1 MRSRKRR
8 FSYWHEAARLVGNQ
22 SAPRSCH
29 TFSHSPI
36 LWQTS
41 SFEQLLST
49 RPIPCMLYYQQPP
62 GPSLHRLS
70 PTSLVLWPRLTS
82 VGSAM
87 PFGMGYGLR
96 RFPHRPPRLRCN
108 SLHSMQPPH
117 LRDRV
122 RVVWDFDLYGSLVRS
137 APPYMRFLFVG
148 SKLCPARLIVSPCHP
163 ASFRFHLAVD
173 TLAFG

>member
-49 RPIPCMLYYQQPP
+49 RPILDILYYQQPP
-62 GPSLHRLS
+62 GPFLRRLS
-70 PTSLVLWPRLTS
+70 PISQVLRPRLTS
-82 VGSAM
+82 VSSAM
-87 PFGMGYGLR
+87 LYSIGYSLR
-96 RFPHRPPRLRCN
+96 CVSHRPPRIRCN

-122 RVVWDFDLYGSLVRS
+122 RVVWDFGTFTTKLLPMAGVQRNPRKLFSLRGWVVEHS
-137 APPYMRFLFVG
+137 GFEPLTSTMRM
-148 SKLCPARLIVSPCHP
+148 
-163 ASFRFHLAVD
+163 
-173 TLAFG
+173 

>member
-1 MRSRKRR
+1 MEVRNARR
-8 FSYWHEAARLVGNQ
+8 F
-22 SAPRSCH
+22 CH
-29 TFSHSPI
+29 TFGHSPI

-49 RPIPCMLYYQQPP
+49 RPNPYMLYYQQPP
-62 GPSLHRLS
+62 GPSLRRLS
-70 PTSLVLWPRLTS
+70 PSSQVLWPRLTS
-82 VGSAM
+82 VGSAI
-87 PFGMGYGLR
+87 PCDMGYILR
-96 RFPHRPPRLRCN
+96 CVSHRPPRLRCN

-122 RVVWDFDLYGSLVRS
+122 RVVWDFDLSCSLVRS

-148 SKLCPARLIVSPCHP
+148 SELCPAGLIVSPCHP
-163 ASFRFHLAVD
+163 ASFRFHLTVD